1 MKNKILIGVAIA
13 LVIII
18 AIVLGIKVS
27 GKNTKEIKGT
37 NAGESKEV
45 FVLGLDDSFPP
56 MGFRN
61 EDNEIVGFDIDLAKE
76 VCKKLDME
84 LKAQPISWAAK
95 EQEIDSGNIDCIWN
109 GFSYTEEREKAL
121 TLSDVYIED
130 QSLFFVK
137 KDSNLKSDEDIKG
150 KKIGVQ
156 TGSLQEEELE
166 GSKVKENAGEIVGY
180 ADNLTALMDL
190 EAGNIDAV
198 YMDNIAGNYIMTT
211 KNKDFTT
218 FESEELSDKVGMVIG
233 FKKGNNELK
242 EKVENALS
250 ELKAEGKVQEIS
262 EKWFGKDITVI
273 K

>member
-13 LVIII
+13 LIIII
-18 AIVLGIKVS
+18 AIVVGIKVL
-27 GKNTKEIKGT
+27 GKDTKESTEIG
-37 NAGESKEV
+37 KET

-84 LKAQPISWAAK
+84 FKAQPISWAAK

-109 GFSYTEEREKAL
+109 GFSYTEERDKTL
-121 TLSDVYIED
+121 TLSDAYIED

-137 KDSNLKSDEDIKG
+137 DSSIKSDEDLKG

-156 TGSLQEEELE
+156 TGSLQDEELE

-180 ADNLTALMDL
+180 SDNLTALMDL

-211 KNKDFTT
+211 KNKDFKT
-218 FESEELSDKVGMVIG
+218 FESTELSDKVGMVIG
-233 FKKGNNELK
+233 FKKGNTELKDKVQKALLELK
-242 EKVENALS
+242 E
-250 ELKAEGKVQEIS
+250 EGKVKEIS

>member
-13 LVIII
+13 LIIII
-18 AIVLGIKVS
+18 AIIVGINVS
-27 GKNTKEIKGT
+27 GKSTENTE
-37 NAGESKEV
+37 EKEV
-45 FVLGLDDSFPP
+45 FILGLDDSFPP

-84 LKAQPISWAAK
+84 FKAQPISWAAK

-109 GFSYTEEREKAL
+109 GFSYTEERDKAL
-121 TLSDVYIED
+121 TLSEAYVED

-137 KDSNLKSDEDIKG
+137 DSSINSDEDLVG

-180 ADNLTALMDL
+180 SDNLTALMDL
-190 EAGNIDAV
+190 ETGNIDAV

-211 KNKDFTT
+211 KSKDFKT
-218 FESEELSDKVGMVIG
+218 FESTELSDKVGMVIG
-233 FKKGNNELK
+233 FKKGNTELK
-242 EKVENALS
+242 DKVENALS
-250 ELKAEGKVQEIS
+250 ELKAEGKVKEIS

>member
-13 LVIII
+13 LIIII
-18 AIVLGIKVS
+18 AIVVGIKVL
-27 GKNTKEIKGT
+27 GKDTKESTEIG
-37 NAGESKEV
+37 KET

-84 LKAQPISWAAK
+84 FKAQPISWAAK

-109 GFSYTEEREKAL
+109 GFSYTEERDKTL
-121 TLSDVYIED
+121 TLSDAYIED

-137 KDSNLKSDEDIKG
+137 DSSIKSDEDLKG

-156 TGSLQEEELE
+156 TGSLQDEELE

-180 ADNLTALMDL
+180 SDNLTALMDL

-211 KNKDFTT
+211 KNKDFKT
-218 FESEELSDKVGMVIG
+218 FESAELSDKVGMVIG
-233 FKKGNNELK
+233 FKKGNTELKDKVQKALLELK
-242 EKVENALS
+242 E
-250 ELKAEGKVQEIS
+250 EGKVKEIS